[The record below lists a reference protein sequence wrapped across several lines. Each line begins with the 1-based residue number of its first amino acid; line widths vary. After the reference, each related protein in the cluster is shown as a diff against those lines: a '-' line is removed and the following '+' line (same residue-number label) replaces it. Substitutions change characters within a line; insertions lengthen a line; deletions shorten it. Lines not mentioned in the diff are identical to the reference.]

1 MDSQNLFKLSSK
13 PFVLKKLYNSTN
25 ESKKYLKSCLFNMSA
40 EKDLK
45 ININRKIK
53 DIAFFPNISWTMSDD

>member
-1 MDSQNLFKLSSK
+1 
-13 PFVLKKLYNSTN
+13 
-25 ESKKYLKSCLFNMSA
+25 MSA

-53 DIAFFPNISWTMSDD
+53 DIAFYPNISWTMSDDQLVYVNKIFN